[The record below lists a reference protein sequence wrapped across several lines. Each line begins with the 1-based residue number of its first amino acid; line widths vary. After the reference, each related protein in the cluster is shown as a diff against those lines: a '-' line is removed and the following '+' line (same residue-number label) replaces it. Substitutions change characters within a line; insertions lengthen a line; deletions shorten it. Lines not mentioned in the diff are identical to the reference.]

1 MVNNQCVFFSLR
13 LILSLIFLTILA
25 YNTYSQEPGES
36 ISGELLKK
44 ANHCFEMRQYDSA
57 VLLYKEFL
65 SGSGLSLNRK
75 DTDNG
80 NQQDKNLE
88 AQVSMQI
95 ANIYT
100 LKEEY
105 PSAESWYN
113 IALNLADSWSRLKA
127 EIYQNLG
134 SLFFFKENYE
144 YAILYYQKSWIIYS
158 KEPARNSGR
167 IVDLLTSLGAA
178 YSGNVEYQKS
188 LSCFRK
194 ADSILKISKK
204 NDPLRCAAL
213 NINIGEILVKLDA
226 PVKALYRYRS
236 ACELVSGSSISS
248 TNIRIIS
255 NEGMAECYTRLGQMD
270 SAMECLSNCLKLIKS
285 TGTNMKY
292 DSSRIYLFMGDV
304 QARQKEWEKST
315 KYYYRA
321 FSTLLSDSVDFSVE
335 EANLSRHEP
344 DLLDLYKIYGHMGKS
359 QLQSAIQADFDTVS
373 LSRSFSDFL
382 KALKIC
388 DHISKDFGQGTSRM
402 TFHEST
408 KSILA
413 GAIESGFLLKE
424 KKGTMDF
431 DDLFS
436 MADANKN
443 RVLIEDME
451 ENRSMTLSGIPDSIL
466 KKIRELKDE
475 IVFYSRKY
483 IKEDFSPGTSPYAGL
498 DKLQNKVIDL
508 KLKLDQLRKKIDRYS
523 PDYPLQTQQERN
535 VYPSCIM
542 KSLRNDEAMLE
553 YLCSDSVIYLLLIRP
568 EGLSVKRVVLP
579 SSFNYSLRE
588 CLHQL
593 KGAGIRNFTSL
604 SHTLYNYLIA
614 PVEPLL
620 KNIRRLIIIPDEEL
634 SLFPFETL
642 IREDPIEASGK
653 NSTSW
658 HYLLRDFEII
668 YHFSAESWLKDT
680 ANAGLLN
687 TTFRFAGFAPGFRNN
702 ADKPVSLNPLPFALK
717 EVTDIAGL
725 FGQVPRHQPV
735 FLDTSATEKN
745 FRLYAPGNTHIHIAT
760 HSLISEG
767 DPMNSA
773 LVFSKSNYSD
783 GQQDKND
790 GLLHLDE
797 ISNLR
802 LDASLV
808 VLSACATGKGKVT
821 HTEGVL
827 ALTRGFYLAG
837 ASNVVYSLW
846 SIPDH
851 LTGEFMLNFYRSY
864 FYLRSYSAALRE
876 VKLKM
881 ISRPETSLPYMWAGI
896 VLLGRR

>member
-1 MVNNQCVFFSLR
+1 M
-13 LILSLIFLTILA
+13 
-25 YNTYSQEPGES
+25 
-36 ISGELLKK
+36 
-44 ANHCFEMRQYDSA
+44 
-57 VLLYKEFL
+57 
-65 SGSGLSLNRK
+65 
-75 DTDNG
+75 
-80 NQQDKNLE
+80 
-88 AQVSMQI
+88 
-95 ANIYT
+95 
-100 LKEEY
+100 
-105 PSAESWYN
+105 
-113 IALNLADSWSRLKA
+113 
-127 EIYQNLG
+127 
-134 SLFFFKENYE
+134 
-144 YAILYYQKSWIIYS
+144 
-158 KEPARNSGR
+158 
-167 IVDLLTSLGAA
+167 
-178 YSGNVEYQKS
+178 
-188 LSCFRK
+188 
-194 ADSILKISKK
+194 
-204 NDPLRCAAL
+204 
-213 NINIGEILVKLDA
+213 
-226 PVKALYRYRS
+226 
-236 ACELVSGSSISS
+236 
-248 TNIRIIS
+248 
-255 NEGMAECYTRLGQMD
+255 
-270 SAMECLSNCLKLIKS
+270 
-285 TGTNMKY
+285 GT
-292 DSSRIYLFMGDV
+292 
-304 QARQKEWEKST
+304 
-315 KYYYRA
+315 
-321 FSTLLSDSVDFSVE
+321 
-335 EANLSRHEP
+335 
-344 DLLDLYKIYGHMGKS
+344 S
-359 QLQSAIQADFDTVS
+359 QLRSAIQSDLDTVS
-373 LSRSFSDFL
+373 LSRSFSYFL

-413 GAIESGFLLKE
+413 GAIESGFLLEE

-443 RVLIEDME
+443 RILIEDME
-451 ENRSMTLSGIPDSIL
+451 ENRSMSLSGVPDSIL

-483 IKEDFSPGTSPYAGL
+483 IKEDSAPGTSPNAEL
-498 DKLQNKVIDL
+498 DELQNKVIDL
-508 KLKLDQLRKKIDRYS
+508 KLKLDQLRKKVDQYS
-523 PDYPLQTQQERN
+523 PEYPLQTQQERK
-535 VYPSCIM
+535 VYPSCII

-568 EGLSVKRVVLP
+568 EGLSMKRVILP
-579 SSFNYSLRE
+579 FSFNYVLRE

-593 KGAGIRNFTSL
+593 KGAGIRNFTYL

-620 KNIRRLIIIPDEEL
+620 KNIRCLIIIPDEEL

-653 NSTSW
+653 NTTSW

-668 YHFSAESWLKDT
+668 YHFSAESWFKDT
-680 ANAGLLN
+680 ANAGLLK
-687 TTFRFAGFAPGFRNN
+687 TSYRFAGFAPGFRNI
-702 ADKPVSLNPLPFALK
+702 ADKPGSLNPLPFALK
-717 EVTDIAGL
+717 EVTGIAVL

-760 HSLISEG
+760 HSLISKG

-773 LVFSKSNYSD
+773 LIFSKSNYPG

-821 HTEGVL
+821 RTEGVL
-827 ALTRGFYLAG
+827 ALARGFYLAG

-864 FYLRSYSAALRE
+864 FYLKSYSAALRE

-881 ISRPETSLPYMWAGI
+881 ISRPETSMPYMWAGI